1 MIKICKL
8 NFCLLICLLSF
19 LIMNTKIFSLSL
31 VLFISACQNGVI
43 DTPIGQFGILEKN
56 EHEIRIGFH
65 QASKRNKKI
74 KTVPLP
80 QAFHGTWASTE
91 DAQQEKF
98 LCKVYYGSEDYAEL
112 VIDAAKGHILWRG
125 LEWGGDW
132 YVLEITKQ
140 SATEVSGMMYLEFS
154 EPGMEEPAVSKKPF
168 TLRIKNKRLFLSGKI
183 PMAGE
188 HKKGWKY
195 CSQKVK
201 F

>member
-1 MIKICKL
+1 
-8 NFCLLICLLSF
+8 
-19 LIMNTKIFSLSL
+19 MNTKIFSLSL

-80 QAFHGTWASTE
+80 QAFQGTWESTE
-91 DAQQEKF
+91 YTQQEKF
-98 LCKVYYGSEDYAEL
+98 LCQDNYSGDDSHNAL
-112 VIDAAKGHILWRG
+112 VIDATKGHILWRG
-125 LEWGGDW
+125 YEWGGDW

-183 PMAGE
+183 PMAKM

>member
-1 MIKICKL
+1 
-8 NFCLLICLLSF
+8 
-19 LIMNTKIFSLSL
+19 MNTKIFSLSL

-80 QAFHGTWASTE
+80 QAFQGTWEST
-91 DAQQEKF
+91 DYTQQEKF
-98 LCKVYYGSEDYAEL
+98 LCQDNYSGDGSHNAL

-125 LEWGGDW
+125 YEWGGDW

-140 SATEVSGMMYLEFS
+140 SATEVSGMMYLEYG

>member
-1 MIKICKL
+1 MYSNIFRDATCIAMFRYHFVIWIKS
-8 NFCLLICLLSF
+8 SF
-19 LIMNTKIFSLSL
+19 ML
-31 VLFISACQNGVI
+31 
-43 DTPIGQFGILEKN
+43 
-56 EHEIRIGFH
+56 R
-65 QASKRNKKI
+65 
-74 KTVPLP
+74 
-80 QAFHGTWASTE
+80 ST
-91 DAQQEKF
+91 
-98 LCKVYYGSEDYAEL
+98 
-112 VIDAAKGHILWRG
+112 AKGHILWRG